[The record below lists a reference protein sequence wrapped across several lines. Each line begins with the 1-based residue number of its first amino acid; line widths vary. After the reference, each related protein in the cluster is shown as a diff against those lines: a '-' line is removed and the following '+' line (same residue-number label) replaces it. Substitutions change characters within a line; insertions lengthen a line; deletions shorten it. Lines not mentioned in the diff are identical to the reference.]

1 MEYLIE
7 KSTKEERKNI
17 AKQALKMSV
26 ANEEDMPSEYAINL
40 VKQYINGEKELEEIQ
55 KELIEKYKEQ

>member
-1 MEYLIE
+1 
-7 KSTKEERKNI
+7 
-17 AKQALKMSV
+17 
-26 ANEEDMPSEYAINL
+26 MPSEYAINL